1 VAIQAL
7 LPNALL
13 VSFTADI
20 KISKCCFH
28 GDSRMEDNPAHR
40 LESERNVPRGNSLK
54 CVPSFKSPTLVAWTY
69 IPLGDFCSGWFCFTK
84 CLTYFDE
91 TLDLQT
97 DLWIN
102 FLACNTHFAGALF

>member
-1 VAIQAL
+1 MAIQAL

-28 GDSRMEDNPAHR
+28 GDSRR
-40 LESERNVPRGNSLK
+40 GLYVLVKILRGNSLK